1 MTSVGHRSR
10 ARKNPAV
17 PTIVVLAICGLTIVL
32 PLYIVVVTALKS
44 PGEIVAGS
52 GIEIPLAAHWNNFV
66 QAWNA
71 TNFPRAFLNT
81 AIISVG
87 TVVVIVLATSAFSY
101 ALARNAHR
109 WEFKLF
115 SVVVLAALFVPFPIV
130 MLPLVKQTAA
140 LGIDNQVGLIL
151 LYFVFNLPFNTL
163 LYTSF
168 LRSLPPEIEQA
179 AQLDGAGTWR
189 VFWTIVFPL
198 LAPMN
203 ATVGILMFLHSWND
217 FMLPLVLLTDP
228 TLSTLPL
235 AQSIFSSTTN
245 TSYGPAF
252 ASYLMSV
259 LPVLVVYL
267 VSQRWVLSGVMR
279 GAIQ

>member
-87 TVVVIVLATSAFSY
+87 TVVVILLATSAFSY

-109 WEFKLF
+109 WEFKLVN
-115 SVVVLAALFVPFPIV
+115 VVVLAALFVPFPIV

-189 VFWTIVFPL
+189 VFWKIVFPL

-259 LPVLVVYL
+259 LPVLAVYL

>member
-87 TVVVIVLATSAFSY
+87 TVVVILLATSAFSY

-109 WEFKLF
+109 WEFKL
-115 SVVVLAALFVPFPIV
+115 VNVLVLAALFVPFPIV

-189 VFWTIVFPL
+189 IFWTIVFPL

-259 LPVLVVYL
+259 LPVLAVYL